1 MSYDGIVT
9 RAIVNELREKL
20 LGGRVDKIYQHE
32 KDELTITIYSKGI
45 NQKLLVSASSSTPRL
60 YLTRLAFKN
69 PDTPPMFCMLLRKY
83 LIGGHVLDIRQEG
96 LDRVVAITIS
106 GTDELGHQ
114 LNRELV
120 VEIMGKHSNII
131 LIEESSK
138 RIIDSIKRVP
148 IDVSRVR
155 QILPG
160 LYYHPIQNQ
169 DKLDPLNVS
178 NKEFIDLIVKSSGN
192 TQIYKF
198 LYQSFTG
205 LSPLIARAIC
215 QRSGLEP
222 ERTIASL
229 QEQALLSLFEEFE
242 NTIGRVREG
251 SFRPMIARNEDT
263 GAIDGFHSLPL
274 DYFGSKGIKFYDSV
288 SDMLDSVY
296 SSKDIYDR
304 VSQKSSSLRKIVQT
318 RLEKAQHKL
327 SKLREEF
334 LESSEREKYKI
345 YADLIQSNLYRIQKG
360 TRVAQLQNFY
370 DPEMGELSV
379 PLDEKLGAVENAQRY
394 YKKYSKLKTASLLL
408 ETQINE
414 TEEEIS
420 YLEHVIVSLDNST
433 EVYELEEIRNEL
445 ANEGYI
451 SIIAKPGKKHKDI
464 VSKPLHFVSSD
475 GFSILV
481 GRNNRQNEILTMKTS
496 KKEDF
501 WLHVKGLP
509 GSHVI
514 IRTEGRPVTENTLEE
529 AATIAAWYSKGRSG
543 SNIEVDYTLRKNVW
557 KPKNSKPGFVHYDNQ
572 STVVV
577 TPNIT
582 VINSIRKVEE

>member
-9 RAIVNELREKL
+9 RAVVNELREKL

-83 LIGGHVLDIRQEG
+83 LIGGHVLDIRQDG
-96 LDRVVAITIS
+96 LDRVVTITIS

-242 NTIGRVREG
+242 NTIGSVREG

-379 PLDEKLGAVENAQRY
+379 PLDEKLGAAENAQRY

-501 WLHVKGLP
+501 WLHVKGIP

-514 IRTEGRPVTENTLEE
+514 IRTEGRPVTEKTLEE

>member
-9 RAIVNELREKL
+9 RAVVNELREKL

-32 KDELTITIYSKGI
+32 KDELTITVYSKGI

-83 LIGGHVLDIRQEG
+83 LIGGHVLDIRQDG

-106 GTDELGHQ
+106 GTDELGHP

-148 IDVSRVR
+148 MDISRVR

-160 LYYHPIQNQ
+160 LHYHPVQNQ

-178 NKEFIDLIVKSSGN
+178 NKEFLDLIVKSSGN
-192 TQIYKF
+192 TQIFKF

-215 QRSGLEP
+215 QKSGLEP

-229 QEQALLSLFEEFE
+229 QEQALSFLFKEFE
-242 NTIGRVREG
+242 NTISRVREG
-251 SFRPMIARNEDT
+251 SFRPMIAKNEDT
-263 GAIDGFHSLPL
+263 GAIGGFHSLPL
-274 DYFGSKGIKFYDSV
+274 DYFGAKGIIFYDSV
-288 SDMLDSVY
+288 SEMLDSVY

-318 RLEKAQHKL
+318 RLEKAQNKL

-345 YADLIQSNLYRIQKG
+345 YADLIQSNLYKIQKG
-360 TRVAQLQNFY
+360 ARVAQLQNFY
-370 DPEMGELSV
+370 DPEMEELSV
-379 PLDEKLGAVENAQRY
+379 PLDEKLGAAENAQRY
-394 YKKYSKLKTASLLL
+394 YKKYSKLKTASMLL
-408 ETQINE
+408 EAQIYE

-420 YLEHVIVSLDNST
+420 YLEHVIVSLVNST

-445 ANEGYI
+445 AEEGYI
-451 SIIAKPGKKHKDI
+451 SIIAKSGKKHKDI
-464 VSKPLHFVSSD
+464 VSKPLHYVSSD
-475 GFSILV
+475 GFSIFV

-514 IRTEGRPVTENTLEE
+514 IRTEGRPLTEKTLEE
-529 AATIAAWYSKGRSG
+529 AAIIAAWYSKGRNG
-543 SNIEVDYTLRKNVW
+543 SNIKVDYTLKKNVW

-577 TPNIT
+577 TPNIS
-582 VINSIRKVEE
+582 VLNSIRKVEE

>member
-9 RAIVNELREKL
+9 RAVVNELRDKL

-45 NQKLLVSASSSTPRL
+45 NQKLLVSSSSNTPRL

-83 LIGGHVLDIRQEG
+83 LIGGHVLDIRQEN
-96 LDRVVAITIS
+96 LDRVVTITVS
-106 GTDELGHQ
+106 GTDELGHP

-120 VEIMGKHSNII
+120 IEIMGKHSNII

-148 IDVSRVR
+148 VDISRIR

-160 LYYHPIQNQ
+160 LTYHPIQNQ
-169 DKLDPLNVS
+169 DKRDPLNVS
-178 NKEFIDLIVKSSGN
+178 DTEFMDLIAKSNGN
-192 TQIYKF
+192 TQVFKF

-215 QRSGLEP
+215 QKSGLEP
-222 ERTIASL
+222 ERTMASL
-229 QEQALLSLFEEFE
+229 LDKAISSLYDEFE
-242 NTIGRVREG
+242 KTMTRVRVG
-251 SFRPMIARNEDT
+251 SFKPMIAKNEDT
-263 GAIDGFHSLPL
+263 GTIDGFHSLFL
-274 DYFGSKGIKFYDSV
+274 DYFGTKGIIFYDSV
-288 SDMLDSVY
+288 SEMLDSVY

-304 VSQKSSSLRKIVQT
+304 LSQKSSSLRKLVQT
-318 RLEKAQHKL
+318 RLEKAQNKL
-327 SKLREEF
+327 TKLREEL
-334 LESSEREKYKI
+334 LESSERDKYKT
-345 YADLIQSNLYRIQKG
+345 YADLIQSNLHRIKKG
-360 TRVAQLQNFY
+360 TSVALLQNYY
-370 DPEMGELSV
+370 DPRMEELSV

-408 ETQINE
+408 DNQISE

-420 YLEHVIVSLDNST
+420 YLEHVIMSLENST

-445 ANEGYI
+445 AHEGYI
-451 SIIAKPGKKHKDI
+451 SITSKQGRKRKDVI
-464 VSKPLHFVSSD
+464 SKPLHFVSSD
-475 GFSILV
+475 GFSIFV
-481 GRNNRQNEILTMKTS
+481 GRNNRQNEILTMKTA
-496 KKEDF
+496 KKEDY
-501 WLHVKGLP
+501 WLHVKGIP

-514 IRTEGRPVTENTLEE
+514 IRTEGRTLTDKTLED
-529 AATIAAWYSKGRSG
+529 AAILAAWYSRGRNS

-557 KPKNSKPGFVHYDNQ
+557 KPKNSKPGFVNYDNQ
-572 STVVV
+572 STIIV
-577 TPNIT
+577 TPSISL
-582 VINSIRKVEE
+582 INSIRKVEE

>member
-9 RAIVNELREKL
+9 RAVVNELREKL

-45 NQKLLVSASSSTPRL
+45 NHKLLVSASSSTPRL
-60 YLTRLAFKN
+60 YLTRLSFKN

-83 LIGGHVLDIRQEG
+83 LIGGHVLDIRQDG

-114 LNRELV
+114 LDRELV

-160 LYYHPIQNQ
+160 LYYHSIQNQ

-178 NKEFIDLIVKSSGN
+178 NKEFMDLIVKSSGN

-215 QRSGLEP
+215 QRCGLEP
-222 ERTIASL
+222 ERTITSL
-229 QEQALLSLFEEFE
+229 QEQALLSLLEEFE
-242 NTIGRVREG
+242 NMIGRVREG
-251 SFRPMIARNEDT
+251 SFRPMIAKNEDT

-274 DYFGSKGIKFYDSV
+274 EYFGTKGIMFFDSV
-288 SDMLDSVY
+288 SEMLDSVY

-304 VSQKSSSLRKIVQT
+304 VSQKSSSLRKVVQT
-318 RLEKAQHKL
+318 RLEKAQNKL

-345 YADLIQSNLYRIQKG
+345 YADLIQSNIYSIKKG
-360 TRVAQLQNFY
+360 TKVAQLQNFY
-370 DPEMGELSV
+370 DPEMEELSV
-379 PLDEKLGAVENAQRY
+379 PLDERLGAVENAQRY

-464 VSKPLHFVSSD
+464 ISKPLHFISSD

-501 WLHVKGLP
+501 WLHVKGIP

-514 IRTEGRPVTENTLEE
+514 IRTEGRPVTEKTLEE

-577 TPNIT
+577 TPNIS